1 MNYRQLL
8 KKIFD
13 HEAIIV
19 IIKGYWKTGK
29 TNVGLRLIE
38 DLIEIGIISIAGTNI
53 KIQSNEFLKYIEDFP
68 ALRRFHYDDP
78 IKPKSKVFVFDE
90 AGKLAVR
97 RGAMRKMNV
106 EFMKFIPELSKGKMK
121 LIVITQSENLTDSIF
136 TETEFTKAT
145 ITTHKTRE
153 FGYSISVMSELL
165 DRPMYFINRF
175 PKTNIQYSP
184 YESAEFFL
192 EPRFLE
198 KRNLLCCV
206 VSRMYAVEGLS
217 STKIANRL
225 GYSRDKVI
233 RLIKMHIRHTLN
245 SLTPEDIEEIRS
257 GTPKTVF
264 DELNGDNVE
273 SKTPV

>member
-1 MNYRQLL
+1 MNYRQIL

-13 HEAIIV
+13 HEAIIIV
-19 IIKGYWKTGK
+19 IKGYWKTGK

-38 DLIEIGIISIAGTNI
+38 DLIEIGIIKIAGTNI
-53 KIQSNEFLKYIEDFP
+53 KIRPTETLKYIEDFP
-68 ALRRFHYDDP
+68 TLRKFHYDDP
-78 IKPKSKVFVFDE
+78 IRPKPKVFVFDE

-97 RGAMRKMNV
+97 RGAMRRMNV

-136 TETEFTKAT
+136 TETEFTRAT
-145 ITTHKTRE
+145 IETHKTKE
-153 FGYSISVMSELL
+153 FGYSISIKSEML
-165 DRPMYFINRF
+165 DKPIYFVNRF
-175 PKTNIQYSP
+175 PKTTIDYEP
-184 YESAEFFL
+184 YQSAEFFM
-192 EPRFLE
+192 EPRFVE
-198 KRNLLCCV
+198 KENLLCCMI
-206 VSRMYAVEGLS
+206 SRLYAVDGLS

-245 SLTPEDIEEIRS
+245 ELTAEDIAEIRS
-257 GTPKTVF
+257 GTPITVF
-264 DELNGDNVE
+264 EQIQSEFVE